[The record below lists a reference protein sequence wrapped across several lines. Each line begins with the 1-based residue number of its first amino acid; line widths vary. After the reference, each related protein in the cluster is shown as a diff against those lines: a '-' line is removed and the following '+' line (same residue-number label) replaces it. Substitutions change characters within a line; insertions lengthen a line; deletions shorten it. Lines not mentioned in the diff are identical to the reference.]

1 MWKLLPWRSL
11 RARAQFSFQ
20 RAVDVM
26 AVSAELGHR
35 QQGGGFRISWEVGKS
50 SKTGPGLGTG
60 RGGQAP
66 GSRGIRVWQQ
76 ERSSEWKARQAVW
89 CLVCSVTACWLGLVS
104 AAAGRQG
111 AYPGPSGGWDPDG
124 RSQAVYLRKAGCRV
138 WPTKI
143 ANTNN

>member
-1 MWKLLPWRSL
+1 MWKLLPGRSL

-66 GSRGIRVWQQ
+66 GSRGVRVWQQ

-104 AAAGRQG
+104 AATGRQG
-111 AYPGPSGGWDPDG
+111 AYLSWPLRWMGPRRPKPSGL
-124 RSQAVYLRKAGCRV
+124 SKESRV
-138 WPTKI
+138 QRLAHQKSKYK
-143 ANTNN
+143 